1 MHKTNGRGQLKP
13 LAKRLNR
20 QALIRRAERLIIR
33 KSIREGKEF

>member
-1 MHKTNGRGQLKP
+1 MIKRHGNGQLKP

-33 KSIREGKEF
+33 KSIREGKEY